1 MILKSIPLSKLP
13 WRKLFWGGVLLS
25 FMVPAIAWEYIQR
38 SSQSKLYQTP
48 TEVPPQRV
56 AIVFGASVWSD
67 GTPSPMLADRIEGAV
82 SLYQAGL
89 VSKILMT
96 GDNSSEHYNEVVAME
111 NYAIQQGVPAA
122 DITLDYAGFSTYES
136 CYRAN
141 VIFGVKSAILVT
153 QQFHIARAV
162 YTCHHLGLEAIG
174 LGTPDWERYGGI
186 AMRPVVVREMLAC
199 VKALLELHLL
209 HPKPTFL
216 GKFEGLR

>member
-1 MILKSIPLSKLP
+1 MPLSNLP
-13 WRKLFWGGVLLS
+13 WRKLFWGSVILGLLS
-25 FMVPAIAWEYIQR
+25 PVVAWGYIQR
-38 SSQSKLYQTP
+38 NTQSRIYTTLEEIP
-48 TEVPPQRV
+48 SQRV

-96 GDNSSEHYNEVVAME
+96 GDNGTEEYNEVVAME
-111 NYAIQQGVPAA
+111 NYAIQNGVPEG

-136 CYRAN
+136 CYRAST
-141 VIFGVKSAILVT
+141 IFGVREAILVT

-162 YTCHHLGLEAIG
+162 YSCQQFGIEAIG
-174 LGTPDWERYGGI
+174 LGTPDWERYSGVT
-186 AMRPVVVREMLAC
+186 MRSAVFREMLAC

-209 HPKPTFL
+209 QPKPTFL
-216 GKFEGLR
+216 GKFEGIP